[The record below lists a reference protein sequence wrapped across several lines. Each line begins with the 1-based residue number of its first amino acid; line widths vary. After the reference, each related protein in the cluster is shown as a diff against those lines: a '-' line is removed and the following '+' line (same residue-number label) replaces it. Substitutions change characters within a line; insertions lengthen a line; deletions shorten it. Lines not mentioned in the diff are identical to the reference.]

1 MKCEKEEQITL
12 WINNEMTEA
21 ERNVFEKHLAECPSC
36 AQELKAEQQ
45 LWSMIGEM
53 PAPQPSADMKVRFE
67 SMLEDYKSSHQ
78 PKANPFSQL
87 VEKIKQLWSFQPG
100 MQFAYTVVLVVIGVG
115 FGYLLTRQNTA
126 SNATAST
133 QEIAQLSADVKEMKE
148 KMMLAL
154 IENPSASERIR
165 GVSYTSEIKSANP
178 EVIDALLTTLNNDQN
193 VNVRLVTLEALTQYT
208 SDAAVREGLVQ
219 SIAKQDSPLM
229 QAALADVM
237 LKMQEKRSV
246 QSFRKLLEQKDLD
259 KSIRGKI
266 EETITKLI

>member
-1 MKCEKEEQITL
+1 MKCEREEQITL

-21 ERNVFEKHLAECPSC
+21 ERNAFEKHLAECPFC

-45 LWSMIGEM
+45 LWGMIGEI
-53 PAPQPSADMKVRFE
+53 PAPAPSADMKVRFE
-67 SMLEDYKSSHQ
+67 SMLEDYKNSHQ
-78 PKANPFSQL
+78 PKTNPLSQL
-87 VEKIKQLWSFQPG
+87 VEKIRQLWSFQPG
-100 MQFAYTVVLVVIGVG
+100 MQFAYTVVLVVIGIG
-115 FGYLLTRQNTA
+115 LGSLLNRQDTSSA
-126 SNATAST
+126 SK
-133 QEIAQLSADVKEMKE
+133 QEIAALSTDVKEMKE

-165 GVSYTSEIKSANP
+165 GVSYTSEIPSANP
-178 EVIDALLTTLNNDQN
+178 EVVEALLSTLDNDQN

-208 SDAAVREGLVQ
+208 SDATVREGLVQ
-219 SIAKQDSPLM
+219 SISKQDSPLM

-237 LKMQEKRSV
+237 LKLQEKRSV

>member
-21 ERNVFEKHLAECPSC
+21 ERKAFEKHLGECPAC

-45 LWSMIGEM
+45 LWNMIGEL
-53 PAPQPSADMKVRFE
+53 PAPQPSADMRVRFDA
-67 SMLEDYKSSHQ
+67 MLEDFKASHQ
-78 PKANPFSQL
+78 PKANALSRIGSKL
-87 VEKIKQLWSFQPG
+87 KLLWSFQPG
-100 MQFAYTVVLVVIGVG
+100 MQLAYTVILVVIGIG
-115 FGYLLTRQNTA
+115 LGSLLKRGGSDQVTRAELAEVTTKLKDMNET
-126 SNATAST
+126 
-133 QEIAQLSADVKEMKE
+133 
-148 KMMLAL
+148 MMLAL

-165 GVSYTSEIKSANP
+165 GVSYTEKIKTANK
-178 EVIDALLTTLNNDQN
+178 EVIDALLSTLNNDQN

-208 SDAAVREGLVQ
+208 YDASVREGLVK
-219 SIAKQDSPLM
+219 SIAQQDSPLM

-237 LKMQEKRSV
+237 LKLQEKRSV